1 MARLP
6 ALAWNMRVIG
16 SWNRWPHPAAF
27 GEHRM
32 ATVLSFPGKPDEEK
46 TALARMFELALAGE
60 KDTAEFHELE
70 AIALRGL
77 TRWCAREKPALSGT
91 AHFWAG

>member
-1 MARLP
+1 MVGQFAT
-6 ALAWNMRVIG
+6 AL
-16 SWNRWPHPAAF
+16 
-27 GEHRM
+27 GENSM
-32 ATVLSFPGKPDEEK
+32 ATVLTFPGKPEEEK

-60 KDTAEFHELE
+60 KDSDEFHELE

-77 TRWCAREKPALSGT
+77 TRWCSREKPALPGT